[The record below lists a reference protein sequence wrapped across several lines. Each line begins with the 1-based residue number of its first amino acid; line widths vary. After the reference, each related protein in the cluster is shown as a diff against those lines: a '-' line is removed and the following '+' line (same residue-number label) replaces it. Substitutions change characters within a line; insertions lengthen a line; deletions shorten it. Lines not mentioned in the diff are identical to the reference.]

1 MSDKKCAHTP
11 CKCIPAHG
19 EKYCS
24 PACENAKDLT
34 TLECECNHPACASSK
49 L

>member
-1 MSDKKCAHTP
+1 MANEKCAHKP
-11 CKCIPAHG
+11 CVCIPANG

-24 PACENAKDLT
+24 PYCEEAKDLT
-34 TLECECNHPACASSK
+34 TLECECNHPACVGEK

>member
-1 MSDKKCAHTP
+1 MATEKCAHAP
-11 CKCIPAHG
+11 CVCIPPTG

-24 PACENAKDLT
+24 TYCEEAKDLT
-34 TLECECNHPACASSK
+34 TLECECNHPACAAEK

>member
-1 MSDKKCAHTP
+1 MANEKCAHALCVCVP
-11 CKCIPAHG
+11 PAG

-24 PACENAKDLT
+24 VYCEEAKDLT
-34 TLECECNHPACASSK
+34 LLECECGHPACVEEE